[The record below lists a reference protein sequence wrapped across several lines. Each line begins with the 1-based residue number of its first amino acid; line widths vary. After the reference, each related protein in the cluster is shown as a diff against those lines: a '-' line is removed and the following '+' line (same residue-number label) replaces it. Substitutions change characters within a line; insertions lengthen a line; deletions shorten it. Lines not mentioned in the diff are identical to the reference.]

1 MKRLV
6 EDFDDM
12 MNIEDEVSVEDTK
25 SPLEKELIRVYDY
38 LKDKGETDIKAY
50 EVAYQEAIEN
60 IYPENSWWE
69 VIDLN
74 IFWDLFE
81 NQNPRTTIDNIISS
95 IKPEFKKE
103 VIDTVVTED
112 IEEENPL
119 KDIRS
124 NIIEFPNGEYAYV
137 EYADGKLY
145 AGSATNRGI
154 IHEYEMDYD
163 KDFDV
168 DRNLQDFFDKIIEEN
183 PELGEPLDESK
194 EDKVCEDTVKQDNK
208 WVNKGKDGTHGT
220 FKTKKA
226 ADAQRKAM
234 FANKGKKST
243 FGESFKVGDTFTNA
257 GEEWEILRSEGDYTL
272 VYAKDR
278 KFHPYVVVYRLD
290 DDGTWAQG
298 HYFSNKDSAE
308 KFLMNETNSVN
319 ESVCRKKR
327 AIKESDDDFVIFE
340 QEPDDFIDTDWYFDY
355 DGIDYYIDGGRD
367 FDDINEDF
375 LNKKVDEEAIQRA
388 FGEVLDDMSD
398 EYGYQFVDVGDIF
411 DFFNKD
417 SDIVKALSAG
427 LGEPYESASLT
438 GSVQREWATIYYP
451 KREYSREDIQEI
463 EDYYFGK
470 VTAWYNDDYG
480 RAVIADTELGS
491 HYNDSAKIKE
501 LISDYTGAPVDKIKL
516 RRFNGYHQ
524 VADYIDES
532 KQRRRSNRCVTEA
545 KKEKLD
551 KSTKQWIKVF
561 KGLFDGLVH
570 WNNNFSAYAP
580 MDESTLKQRIQKLFK
595 KVDSTISDGTSFT
608 NRFKTAYKIL
618 LKAGVSLD
626 KSPSTI
632 KRLCNN
638 LSQKYEKMAEQYK
651 DDRSD
656 RYENGKLADLYFSY
670 ASEFEHLSDF
680 VDEVNAEI
688 NKDINESLSKKTKAK
703 RIYESMKRK
712 PKKNLKEAAD
722 DDLVFIDNRKSSI
735 VNNDPSLDPG
745 FDEYDVSD
753 FTERKRKPKK
763 NLKEESFK
771 PSDTGIQSVKCY
783 NQHNYT
789 IQELRVDNDNKTFER
804 GDFTFGKPD
813 KKTKNRQEFED
824 IVDSLK
830 ELGYT
835 EIKSDYHSMRNK
847 SRKGVPTNEA
857 YYAEAAD
864 DEIRLFMN
872 TWANY
877 NENGADDGITP
888 TGWMSLDEAEE
899 YAEKYA
905 EYEPFINDMEN
916 VPKELGINEYSNIP
930 ETVDMLRKYEDFDDW
945 QREIFAAF
953 IDDGYEV
960 DEAFDIVD
968 DGDYVYIQADNDAD
982 LAENYIDDMGGIEEL
997 GRDTLEQY
1005 FDYDAFGRDL
1015 AYDFI
1020 KTEHGYVS
1028 H

>member
-25 SPLEKELIRVYDY
+25 SPLEKELVRVYEY

-50 EVAYQEAIEN
+50 EVAYQEAIEK

-124 NIIEFPNGEYAYV
+124 NIIEFPNGEYVYV

-168 DRNLQDFFDKIIEEN
+168 DRNLQNFFDKIIEEN

-194 EDKVCEDTVKQDNK
+194 KVCEDTVKQGNK

-220 FKTKKA
+220 FRTKKA

-257 GEEWEILRSEGDYTL
+257 GEDWEILRSEGDYSL

-278 KFHPYVVVYRLD
+278 KFYPYVVAYRLD

-319 ESVCRKKR
+319 ESVRRKKR
-327 AIKESDDDFVIFE
+327 IIKEDNDDFVIFE
-340 QEPDDFIDTDWYFDY
+340 QEPYDTYIDTEWYFDY

-411 DFFNKD
+411 EFFNKD

-438 GSVQREWATIYYP
+438 GSVQIEWATIYYP

-463 EDYYFGK
+463 EEYYFGK

-545 KKEKLD
+545 KKEKL
-551 KSTKQWIKVF
+551 
-561 KGLFDGLVH
+561 
-570 WNNNFSAYAP
+570 
-580 MDESTLKQRIQKLFK
+580 
-595 KVDSTISDGTSFT
+595 
-608 NRFKTAYKIL
+608 
-618 LKAGVSLD
+618 
-626 KSPSTI
+626 
-632 KRLCNN
+632 
-638 LSQKYEKMAEQYK
+638 
-651 DDRSD
+651 
-656 RYENGKLADLYFSY
+656 
-670 ASEFEHLSDF
+670 
-680 VDEVNAEI
+680 
-688 NKDINESLSKKTKAK
+688 SKKTKAK
-703 RIYESMKRK
+703 RIYESIKRK

-722 DDLVFIDNRKSSI
+722 N
-735 VNNDPSLDPG
+735 
-745 FDEYDVSD
+745 
-753 FTERKRKPKK
+753 
-763 NLKEESFK
+763 
-771 PSDTGIQSVKCY
+771 
-783 NQHNYT
+783 
-789 IQELRVDNDNKTFER
+789 
-804 GDFTFGKPD
+804 
-813 KKTKNRQEFED
+813 
-824 IVDSLK
+824 
-830 ELGYT
+830 
-835 EIKSDYHSMRNK
+835 EIK
-847 SRKGVPTNEA
+847 
-857 YYAEAAD
+857 
-864 DEIRLFMN
+864 LFMN

-905 EYEPFINDMEN
+905 EYEPFINDTDN
-916 VPKELGINEYSNIP
+916 VPREFDINEYSSVWQTI
-930 ETVDMLRKYEDFDDW
+930 DMLRDYEGFDDD
-945 QREIFAAF
+945 QREVFTAF
-953 IDDGYEV
+953 IDDGY
-960 DEAFDIVD
+960 DADDAFRIVD
-968 DGDYVYIQADNDAD
+968 DGDYVYYVADSDAE
-982 LAENYIDDMGGIEEL
+982 LAETYIDEIGGIENL
-997 GRDTLEQY
+997 DRDTIEQY
-1005 FDYDAFGRDL
+1005 FDYDAYGRDL
-1015 AYDFI
+1015 AFDFI
-1020 KTEHGYVS
+1020 KTKNGYVS

>member
-25 SPLEKELIRVYDY
+25 SPLEKELIRVYEY

-163 KDFDV
+163 KDYDV

-194 EDKVCEDTVKQDNK
+194 KVCEDTIKQDNK

-220 FKTKKA
+220 FRTKKA
-226 ADAQRKAM
+226 ADAQRRAM
-234 FANKGKKST
+234 FANKDKKST
-243 FGESFKVGDTFTNA
+243 FGESRK
-257 GEEWEILRSEGDYTL
+257 LRS
-272 VYAKDR
+272 
-278 KFHPYVVVYRLD
+278 
-290 DDGTWAQG
+290 
-298 HYFSNKDSAE
+298 
-308 KFLMNETNSVN
+308 
-319 ESVCRKKR
+319 
-327 AIKESDDDFVIFE
+327 IKEDNDDFVIFE
-340 QEPDDFIDTDWYFDY
+340 QEPYDFIDTEWYFDY

-367 FDDINEDF
+367 FADINKDF
-375 LNKKVDEEAIQRA
+375 LNEDVDNEAIHKA
-388 FGEVLDDMSD
+388 FDDID
-398 EYGYQFVDVGDIF
+398 DDHEFYTVEDVFDYFDDGDIV
-411 DFFNKD
+411 D
-417 SDIVKALSAG
+417 ALSAG
-427 LGEPYESASLT
+427 LGEEYGSAVLRGYSQ
-438 GSVQREWATIYYP
+438 GEWATIYYP

-551 KSTKQWIKVF
+551 KSAKQNVKVF

-580 MDESTLKQRIQKLFK
+580 MDEPTLKQRIQKLFK
-595 KVDSTISDGTSFT
+595 KVDSMISDAATFA
-608 NRFKTAYKIL
+608 NRFKVVYRSL
-618 LKAGVSLD
+618 LAAGVSLD

-632 KRLCNN
+632 KRLADN
-638 LSQKYEKMAEQYK
+638 LSQKYKKLAEQYK

-656 RYENGKLADLYFSY
+656 RYENGKLAELYFAY
-670 ASEFEHLSDF
+670 ASAFEDLSDF

-688 NKDINESLSKKTKAK
+688 NKDIKESLSKKTKAK

-722 DDLVFIDNRKSSI
+722 D
-735 VNNDPSLDPG
+735 
-745 FDEYDVSD
+745 
-753 FTERKRKPKK
+753 
-763 NLKEESFK
+763 
-771 PSDTGIQSVKCY
+771 
-783 NQHNYT
+783 
-789 IQELRVDNDNKTFER
+789 
-804 GDFTFGKPD
+804 
-813 KKTKNRQEFED
+813 
-824 IVDSLK
+824 
-830 ELGYT
+830 
-835 EIKSDYHSMRNK
+835 EIK
-847 SRKGVPTNEA
+847 
-857 YYAEAAD
+857 
-864 DEIRLFMN
+864 LFMN

-905 EYEPFINDMEN
+905 EYEPFINDTDN
-916 VPKELGINEYSNIP
+916 VPKELGVNEYSNIS
-930 ETVDMLRKYEDFDDW
+930 ETIDMLHKYEDFDDT
-945 QREIFAAF
+945 QREVFAAF
-953 IDDGYEV
+953 IDDGYDV
-960 DEAFDIVD
+960 DEALDTVD
-968 DGDYVYIQADNDAD
+968 DEDYFYIEGDSDTD
-982 LAENYIDDMGGIEEL
+982 LAYNYIDETGGIEEL